1 MQKVQIGQNL
11 NGSGKPVCAEDLNV
25 FNLTRVTRG
34 LLEEMTIFFD
44 KPKIPALIEQE
55 ALRATSR
62 EQ

>member
-1 MQKVQIGQNL
+1 MQSMQIEPGL
-11 NGSGKPVCAEDLNV
+11 NGSGKPACTENLNV
-25 FNLTRVTRG
+25 FNLNRVTRG